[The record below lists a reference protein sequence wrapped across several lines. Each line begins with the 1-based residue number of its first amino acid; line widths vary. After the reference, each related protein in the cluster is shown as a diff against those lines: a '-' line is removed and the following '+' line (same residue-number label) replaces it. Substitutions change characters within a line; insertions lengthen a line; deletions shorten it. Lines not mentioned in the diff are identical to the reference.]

1 MKNKLIT
8 LIIPAKNAEETITAA
23 INSVEALASLTPTQL
38 IIVEDGSTDNTLE
51 IICAA
56 ISQTKSLASIVL
68 SNPQSIG
75 PGPSR
80 NRALALAEGSSIGF
94 IDSDDILIPESYCAV
109 LSQAQHEKRDMA
121 LFDDVNGV
129 YDRQR
134 ITKILDK
141 TERSRLLRRL
151 EIDGSVIY
159 SLFSSKLIFD
169 NNLSFG
175 EHYFEDFQFQYGAVA
190 AAKNILIS
198 SKTCYAKS
206 DTAESILN
214 TFSTRHVAGVH
225 SLFEWLNEVMPS
237 FADDDTDINVIRADI
252 AYGIRGLMYNVINQ
266 GQPQNES
273 VVVDRLKEFVT
284 SEFDLELV
292 MKSLTRSSKDQH
304 LKRLFERMNYEI
316 L

>member
-1 MKNKLIT
+1 MKNKLTT
-8 LIIPAKNAEETITAA
+8 LILPAKNAEKTIAAA
-23 INSVEALASLTPTQL
+23 INSVEALALLTPTQL
-38 IIVEDGSTDNTLE
+38 IIVDDGSTDNTSE
-51 IICAA
+51 IIHSA
-56 ISQTKSLASIVL
+56 ISQTKSLDSIVL

-80 NRALALAEGSSIGF
+80 NKALALAEGSSIGF
-94 IDSDDILIPESYCAV
+94 IDSDDILVPESYCAV
-109 LSQAQHEKRDMA
+109 LSQAQHEKRDMVV
-121 LFDDVNGV
+121 FDDVNGV

-141 TERSRLLRRL
+141 TDRPRLLRRL

-159 SLFSSKLIFD
+159 SSFSSKLIFD
-169 NNLSFG
+169 NNLCFG
-175 EHYFEDFQFQYGAVA
+175 EHYFEDFQFQYKAIAV
-190 AAKNILIS
+190 AKNILIS
-198 SKTCYAKS
+198 SKTCYVKR
-206 DTAESILN
+206 DTAKSILN

-225 SLFEWLNEVMPS
+225 SLFLWLNEVMPS
-237 FADDDTDINVIRADI
+237 FADDDADLNVIRADI

-273 VVVDRLKEFVT
+273 VIIDRLTEFVT

-292 MKSLTRSSKDQH
+292 MSGLTRSDKDLY